1 MIGARKRACTRNK
14 ERMRKVRSSGG
25 GDSRCRLCT
34 SDGNRNIYSLE
45 NMIGVWVVVSAVSAG
60 AAAAAAGAAAV
71 AAAAAAAAVLS
82 SASLRSARLL
92 LMLWLLA

>member
-1 MIGARKRACTRNK
+1 
-14 ERMRKVRSSGG
+14 MRKVRSSGG

-60 AAAAAAGAAAV
+60 AAAAAAAGGSG
-71 AAAAAAAAVLS
+71 S
-82 SASLRSARLL
+82 SSCSA
-92 LMLWLLA
+92 